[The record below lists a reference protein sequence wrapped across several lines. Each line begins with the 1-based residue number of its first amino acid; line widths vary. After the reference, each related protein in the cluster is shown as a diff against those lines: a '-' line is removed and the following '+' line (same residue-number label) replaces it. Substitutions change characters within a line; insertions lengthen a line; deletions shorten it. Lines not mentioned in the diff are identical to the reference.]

1 MKRFLAA
8 LLLLCGLVVLGLWIG
23 PRFVDWEPWR
33 ARLAELAST
42 QLGRPVTL
50 EGPVQL
56 TLLPQPV
63 VRAGGV
69 AVGEAGEEYSFT
81 ARLLR
86 VRLDLGALIGGRL
99 SPREIALVGADLT
112 LPWPPGPLLALR
124 PPSWITQLDANLE
137 DGRVRVGDAVL
148 EGVSAR
154 LTSGGLSQ
162 SLEMAGAFSWNGRAT
177 RFTASLGRPGW
188 DGIATFEMAVVLPE
202 ILGNARGVLIPGTGF
217 EGQIEVSGPD
227 LATILPSPPGAF
239 RAAGRLSASAELI
252 AADELAIEIAGNP
265 ARGAVALRLLPAPRL
280 DIALVAG
287 RLDLD
292 GWVGALRAGG
302 TRPWPISIDL
312 SAEAGMYRGLTL
324 RRLRGAAFLEEGRL
338 TLSDISLLL
347 PGETQLDLA
356 GATAGQRLELVA
368 RFAGPDLRTSL
379 AAMGLPVA
387 ELDPTLLRRG
397 EGRMRL
403 VLEDAQAAMPEFTA
417 NFGDI
422 QISGAGVLRHG
433 ARPALGLGLS
443 IDTLDLARWLPQGFD
458 PVRAG
463 RGLGAVDLNLRLAA
477 DRVIRGDAVL
487 ERAALDAALEGGRL
501 TLRRLSG
508 RLAGVDIATSG
519 VLALAPQMR
528 LQDWTFEATGSSA
541 RDLALLLPGDWPD
554 RTALAEQSVA
564 LRLSGGGTMEAMAL
578 RGTAELG
585 ELRLEASGTL
595 DVPQRRG
602 NLGITLRH
610 PGAPRLL
617 SEAFG
622 LSAGEWL
629 GEGSFSLIATLAAGP
644 QGISAESF
652 EAVAAAL
659 RARGALALDTA
670 RPRPRLT
677 GRIAAESL
685 PLPFPGWRAL
695 DPLGVQALRGLDAE
709 LALEAGRVVIGG
721 ATAEEATAILLL
733 SEGGFRLDGLRAG
746 LAGGRLEATLTGETQ
761 PGLPPRLALT
771 GQLGG
776 ATLGEKLFGLPVD
789 LAAARGDVGFTL
801 EAVGHSPAAL
811 ISTLSGRLQLDLRDG
826 VLAGLD
832 LAGASAAS
840 AGADA
845 LAAEAAIRQA
855 LISGATGFE
864 RLEVEAALA
873 AGRLRLE
880 TGRLVAEGGATASL
894 GGEIDLPR
902 ATLDLRLLARPA
914 VPEAPDLG
922 LRLTGPAAAP
932 RALPET
938 SGWARWRA
946 ERG

>member
-1 MKRFLAA
+1 MKRLLAA
-8 LLLLCGLVVLGLWIG
+8 LVLLLALAGIGLWIG

-33 ARLAELAST
+33 ERLAELASA

-50 EGPVQL
+50 AGPVEL
-56 TLLPQPV
+56 ELLPHPV

-69 AVGEAGEEYSFT
+69 SVGEAGEEYSFT

-86 VRLDLGALIGGRL
+86 VRLGLGALLGGRL
-99 SPREIALVGADLT
+99 APREIALVGADLT
-112 LPWPPGPLLALR
+112 LPWPPGPLLTLR

-137 DGRVRVGDAVL
+137 DGRVRVGDALL

-162 SLEMAGAFSWNGRAT
+162 SLEMAGAFTWNGRAT

-188 DGIATFEMAVVLPE
+188 DGIATFEMAVILPE

-217 EGQIEVSGPD
+217 EGNVEASGPD
-227 LATILPSPPGAF
+227 LAALLPSPAGPF

-265 ARGAVALRLLPAPRL
+265 ARGAVALRLAPAPRL
-280 DIALVAG
+280 DIALVAS

-302 TRPWPISIDL
+302 VRPWPISIDL
-312 SAEAGMYRGLTL
+312 SAEAGLYRGVTL

-347 PGETQLDLA
+347 PGETQLDLV

-368 RFAGPDLRTSL
+368 RFAGPDLRASL
-379 AAMGLPVA
+379 AAMGLPVE

-433 ARPALGLGLS
+433 PRPALGLGLS
-443 IDTLDLARWLPQGFD
+443 INTLDLARWLPQGFD

-463 RGLGAVDLNLRLAA
+463 RALGSVDLNLRLAA
-477 DRVIRGDAVL
+477 DRVHQGDAVL

-508 RLAGVDIATSG
+508 RLAEVDIAASG
-519 VLALAPQMR
+519 VLALAPQLR
-528 LQDWTFEATGSSA
+528 LQDLTFEATGSSA
-541 RDLALLLPGDWPD
+541 RGLSLLIPGEWPD
-554 RTALAEQSVA
+554 RMALAELPVA
-564 LRLSGGGTMEAMAL
+564 VRLSGGGTLDALAL

-595 DVPQRRG
+595 DAPQQRG

-622 LSAGEWL
+622 LSAGDWL
-629 GEGSFSLIATLAAGP
+629 GEGSFSLIATLVAGP
-644 QGISAESF
+644 RGINAESF
-652 EAVAAAL
+652 ELVAAAL
-659 RARGALALDTA
+659 RARGALALATDQA
-670 RPRPRLT
+670 RPRLT
-677 GRIAAESL
+677 GRVAAENL
-685 PLPFPGWRAL
+685 PLPFPGWRVQ
-695 DPLGVQALRGLDAE
+695 DPLGMGALRELDAE
-709 LALEAGRVVIGG
+709 LALEASRVTMGG
-721 ATAEEATAILLL
+721 VTAEAAAATLLL
-733 SEGGFRLDGLRAG
+733 SEAGFRLDGLRAG
-746 LAGGRLEATLTGETQ
+746 LAGGRLEASLAAETP
-761 PGLPPRLALT
+761 PGLPPRLSLAGRLA
-771 GQLGG
+771 G
-776 ATLGEKLFGLPVD
+776 ATLGEKLFGQPVD
-789 LAAARGDVGFTL
+789 LAAARGDAGFVL

-811 ISTLSGRLQLDLRDG
+811 LATLSGRLQLDLRDG
-826 VLAGLD
+826 VLSGFD
-832 LAGASAAS
+832 LVAASAAS
-840 AGADA
+840 AGQDA
-845 LAAEAAIRQA
+845 LVAEEAIRTA
-855 LISGATGFE
+855 MLSGATAFE
-864 RLEVEAALA
+864 RLEVEAALV
-873 AGRLRLE
+873 AGRLRLDAA
-880 TGRLVAEGGATASL
+880 RMVAEGGATASL
-894 GGEIDLPR
+894 AGEIDLPR

-922 LRLTGPAAAP
+922 LRLTGPAASP

-938 SGWARWRA
+938 SAWARWRA